1 MTDKQKQALLSY
13 LGCYDGPLDSLWGEK
28 SQRATIDFQRAYMEQ
43 EDVDGIF
50 GAATEKRILEVIA
63 TGEEPVDKKPDSTD
77 CTADYTNVQNN
88 NTENSTDGSTGTV
101 WDEIKYFKKPEF
113 ACKCGKY
120 CDGYPAEI
128 DMNMVKI
135 ADEIRSRIGKPI
147 HINSGLRCKTHNA
160 NVGGVSNSQ
169 HLFGNAAD
177 LGCPSGC
184 TPTQMASI
192 AEEIMGDTGGIGI
205 YPWGIH
211 IDTRSTKSR
220 WNG

>member
-1 MTDKQKQALLSY
+1 MTITQKQCLLTY
-13 LGCYDGPLDSLWGEK
+13 LGYDTGG
-28 SQRATIDFQRAYMEQ
+28 
-43 EDVDGIF
+43 VDGIW
-50 GAATEKRILEVIA
+50 GDKSRQATEKFQQDFGGISVDGIC
-63 TGEEPVDKKPDSTD
+63 GEQTEKAMKHAVAYGIEKKSDNTD
-77 CTADYTNVQNN
+77 CTSDHTNVQNN
-88 NTENSTDGSTGTV
+88 NTENSTDGNTGTV
-101 WDEIKYFKKPEF
+101 WDEIKYFKKQEF

-135 ADEIRSRIGKPI
+135 ADQIRTKIGKPI
-147 HINSGLRCKTHNA
+147 TINSGLRCKTHNA

-169 HLFGNAAD
+169 HLYGNAAD

-184 TPTQMASI
+184 TPAQMASI

-205 YPWGIH
+205 YSWGIH

>member
-1 MTDKQKQALLSY
+1 MTDRQKQLLLAY
-13 LGCYDGPLDSLWGEK
+13 LGYYSGDIDGIWGEK
-28 SQRATIDFQRAYMEQ
+28 SKQATIDFQR
-43 EDVDGIF
+43 DFGGISVDGIC
-50 GAATEKRILEVIA
+50 GEQTEKAMKHAVAYGIE
-63 TGEEPVDKKPDSTD
+63 KKSDSTD

-88 NTENSTDGSTGTV
+88 NAGNSTHKNTGTF
-101 WDEIKYFKKPEF
+101 WDDIKHFKKPEF

-120 CDGYPAEI
+120 CNGYPVEI

-135 ADEIRSRIGKPI
+135 ADEIRNRIGKPI
-147 HINSGLRCKTHNA
+147 QINSGIRCKTHNA

-169 HLFGNAAD
+169 HLYGNAAD
-177 LGCPSGC
+177 LGCPTGC
-184 TPTQMASI
+184 TPEQMASI

>member
-1 MTDKQKQALLSY
+1 MTLKQKQALLAY
-13 LGCYDGPLDSLWGEK
+13 LGFYDGPLDGVWGDK
-28 SQRATIDFQRAYMEQ
+28 SQRATIDFQRAYMEPT
-43 EDVDGIF
+43 EVDGIF

-63 TGEEPVDKKPDSTD
+63 TGEEPIADKMSAN
-77 CTADYTNVQNN
+77 ADWWK
-88 NTENSTDGSTGTV
+88 D
-101 WDEIKYFKKPEF
+101 IRYFTRAEF
-113 ACKCGKY
+113 KCKCGGRF
-120 CDGYPAEI
+120 CNGYPVEI

-135 ADEIRSRIGKPI
+135 ADVIRHRFGKPI
-147 HINSGLRCKTHNA
+147 QINSGIRCKTHNA

-169 HLFGNAAD
+169 HLYGNAAD

-184 TPTQMASI
+184 TPEQMASI

-205 YPWGIH
+205 YSWGIH

>member
-1 MTDKQKQALLSY
+1 MTIKQKQCLLAY
-13 LGCYDGPLDSLWGEK
+13 LGYYAGEIDGSFGQLSVA
-28 SQRATIDFQRAYMEQ
+28 ATKAFQQDFGGIA
-43 EDVDGIF
+43 VDGIC
-50 GAATEKRILEVIA
+50 GEQTEKALKHAVAYGMPE
-63 TGEEPVDKKPDSTD
+63 KKSDSTD
-77 CTADYTNVQNN
+77 YTPDYTNVQNN
-88 NTENSTDGSTGTV
+88 NTENSTDGNTGTF
-101 WDEIKYFKKPEF
+101 WDGIKYFKKSEF

-120 CDGYPAEI
+120 CNGYPAEI

-169 HLFGNAAD
+169 HLLGKAAD
-177 LGCPSGC
+177 LGCPIGC
-184 TPTQMASI
+184 TPAQMASI
-192 AEEIMGDTGGIGI
+192 AESIMGNTGGIGI
-205 YPWGIH
+205 YSWGIH

>member
-1 MTDKQKQALLSY
+1 MTLEQKQCLLRY
-13 LGCYDGPLDSLWGEK
+13 LGYYAGYIDGLWGQQ

-43 EDVDGIF
+43 EDVDGVF
-50 GAATEKRILEVIA
+50 GAATEKRILEVVA
-63 TGEEPVDKKPDSTD
+63 SGEKPVDKKSDSTD

-88 NTENSTDGSTGTV
+88 NTENSTDGNTGTV
-101 WDEIKYFKKPEF
+101 WDEIKYFKKQEF

-120 CDGYPAEI
+120 CNGYPAEI

-135 ADEIRSRIGKPI
+135 ADKIRNRIGKPI
-147 HINSGLRCKTHNA
+147 TINSGLRCKTHNA

-169 HLFGNAAD
+169 HLLGNAAD
-177 LGCPSGC
+177 LGCPIGC
-184 TPTQMASI
+184 TPAQMDAI

-205 YPWGIH
+205 YSWGIH

>member
-1 MTDKQKQALLSY
+1 MTMKQKQALLAY
-13 LGCYDGPLDSLWGEK
+13 LGYYDSPLDGLWGEK

-50 GAATEKRILEVIA
+50 GPETEKMILEVIA
-63 TGEEPVDKKPDSTD
+63 TGEKPDKTD
-77 CTADYTNVQNN
+77 CTSDCTNVQNN
-88 NTENSTDGSTGTV
+88 NTENSTDGNTGTV
-101 WDEIKYFKKPEF
+101 WDEIKYFKKQEF

-120 CDGYPAEI
+120 CNGYPAEI

-135 ADEIRSRIGKPI
+135 ADQIRNRIGKPI
-147 HINSGLRCKTHNA
+147 TINSGLRCKTHNA

-169 HLFGNAAD
+169 HLLGKAAD
-177 LGCPSGC
+177 LGCPAGC

>member
-1 MTDKQKQALLSY
+1 MDTRQIQALLVY
-13 LGCYDGPLDSLWGEK
+13 LGYDPVEVDGLPGKNTRRAVLAFQAAEGLEQDGSPGPLTQAALLESVANGRF
-28 SQRATIDFQRAYMEQ
+28 RA
-43 EDVDGIF
+43 ED
-50 GAATEKRILEVIA
+50 ART
-63 TGEEPVDKKPDSTD
+63 PDET
-77 CTADYTNVQNN
+77 
-88 NTENSTDGSTGTV
+88 TGTF

-135 ADEIRSRIGKPI
+135 ADQIREKIGKPI
-147 HINSGLRCKTHNA
+147 TINSGLRCKTHNA

-169 HLFGNAAD
+169 HLLGKAAD

-184 TPTQMASI
+184 TPSQMASI
-192 AEEIMGDTGGIGI
+192 AEEIMGNTGGIGI
-205 YPWGIH
+205 YSWGIH
-211 IDTRSTKSR
+211 IDTRSVKSR

>member
-1 MTDKQKQALLSY
+1 MTITQKQCLLTY
-13 LGCYDGPLDSLWGEK
+13 LGYDTGG
-28 SQRATIDFQRAYMEQ
+28 
-43 EDVDGIF
+43 VDGIW
-50 GAATEKRILEVIA
+50 GDKSRQATEKFQQDFGGISVDGIC
-63 TGEEPVDKKPDSTD
+63 GEQTEKAMKHAVAYGIEKKSDNTD
-77 CTADYTNVQNN
+77 CTSDHTNVQNN
-88 NTENSTDGSTGTV
+88 NTENSTDGNTGTV
-101 WDEIKYFKKPEF
+101 WDEIKYFNKQEF

-135 ADEIRSRIGKPI
+135 ADQIRTKIGKPI
-147 HINSGLRCKTHNA
+147 TINSGLRCKTHNA

-169 HLFGNAAD
+169 HLYGNAAD

-184 TPTQMASI
+184 TPAQMASI

-205 YPWGIH
+205 YSWGIH

>member
-1 MTDKQKQALLSY
+1 MTMKQKQALLAY
-13 LGCYDGPLDSLWGEK
+13 LGYYDGQLDGLWGEK
-28 SQRATIDFQRAYMEQ
+28 SQRATIDFQR
-43 EDVDGIF
+43 DFGGISVDGIC
-50 GAATEKRILEVIA
+50 GDQTEKAMKHSVAYGIGR
-63 TGEEPVDKKPDSTD
+63 KSDSTD
-77 CTADYTNVQNN
+77 YTADYANMQNN
-88 NTENSTDGSTGTV
+88 STENSTDGNTRTV
-101 WDEIKYFKKPEF
+101 WDEIKYFKKQEF
-113 ACKCGKY
+113 SCKCGKY
-120 CDGYPAEI
+120 CNGYPVDI

-147 HINSGLRCKTHNA
+147 HITSGLRCKTHNA

-169 HLFGNAAD
+169 HLLGKAAD